1 MMRCIQLTRIVVILV
16 FSFVAVSCEGDKNV
30 EPVSLQQPTVSQSV
44 KSSTRAYVTNN
55 SSGTVSVI
63 DVDTNTV
70 IATIP
75 VEDAPNG
82 VAITPDGT
90 RAYVTNWLSNTVS
103 VIDVTTN
110 TVVAT
115 IPVGDGP
122 NGVAI
127 TP

>member
-1 MMRCIQLTRIVVILV
+1 MV
-16 FSFVAVSCEGDKNV
+16 FFMLFFLFAVLSCDGDKNV
-30 EPVSLQQPTVSQSV
+30 GSVPPQQSTVPQVTQSP
-44 KSSTRAYVTNN
+44 TRAYVTNN
-55 SSGTVSVI
+55 ASGTVSVI
-63 DVDTNTV
+63 DVATNTV

-90 RAYVTNWLSNTVS
+90 RVYVTNWLSNTVS
-103 VIDVTTN
+103 VIDVSTN
-110 TVVAT
+110 TVIST
-115 IPVGDGP
+115 ISVGDGP